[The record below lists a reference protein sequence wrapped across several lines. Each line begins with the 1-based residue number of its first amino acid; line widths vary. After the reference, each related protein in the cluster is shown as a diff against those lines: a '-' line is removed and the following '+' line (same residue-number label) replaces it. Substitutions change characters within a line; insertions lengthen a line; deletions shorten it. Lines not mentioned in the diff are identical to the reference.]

1 MSEQETFDIVARH
14 LLTQGCKSYGDY
26 EYGLSMYR
34 NLDGM
39 KCAVGALIPDDMYD
53 LGIEGLRADK
63 PAISR
68 ILLKLGHNVALCR
81 ELQIIHDHFCTMEW
95 HDKLRLLAEQ
105 HGLNTAVLESTK
117 SKA

>member
-1 MSEQETFDIVARH
+1 MTEQETFDIVVRH
-14 LLTQGCKSYGDY
+14 LLAQGCKSYGLF
-26 EYGLSMYR
+26 ECGCMYR
-34 NLDGM
+34 NPGGM